1 MARNFELFVKQH
13 IRPNK
18 HSRLEE
24 WIHENYNLEY
34 NNLSI
39 IYWEGIGF
47 KTQKMKQRK
56 YTPDFILNDW
66 LIEIKGYN
74 KYDISRWQVIADMIN
89 DWTYRN
95 KYRFVV
101 IQSQKQWKE
110 FYERYQQHTT
120 TRAN

>member
-1 MARNFELFVKQH
+1 MVRNFELFVKQH

-24 WIHENYNLEY
+24 WIRDNYNLEY